1 MDKSKFMNNVKLS
14 LRCGL
19 GIDLKTPNTHVQ
31 KNTAK
36 INELP
41 LEFDGFIQIVDAG
54 QQYDPPLKLTSSFKI
69 S

>member
-1 MDKSKFMNNVKLS
+1 MNNVKIIF
-14 LRCGL
+14 RCGF
-19 GIDLKTPNTHVQ
+19 GYRFKTPNTRS
-31 KNTAK
+31 KKEYRK

-54 QQYDPPLKLTSSFKI
+54 QQYDLTFKTQLLLSKI